1 MIEDAQWE
9 QIDDT
14 DTPRRCMWEE
24 TETPIPILIP
34 RKEGTFQ
41 IIVRNRKI
49 KQLVLS
55 EQLAREFVNMILQR
69 ALPDGNKQ

>member
-9 QIDDT
+9 QIDET
-14 DTPRRCMWEE
+14 DTRRCEE